1 MLVEM
6 NLQAFVKELA
16 SDSPAP
22 GGGSVAALSGA
33 LGAGLISMVCNLTI
47 GKEGYEAYESDMV
60 EVRAKSESLYASLLE
75 RIDNDTEAFNK
86 VMAAFKMKKETDED
100 KAARKAAIQNA
111 FKGACDSPFSIAE
124 ECLAVIRLADSIV
137 DKGNINAVSDMGVAA
152 AQALAGLEGAV
163 MNVRINLPSI
173 KDEAYVE
180 EKKAAVQ
187 KMLDEGMS
195 LRQTVQE
202 KVDAKL

>member
-6 NLQAFVKELA
+6 NLHPFVKELA

-86 VMAAFKMKKETDED
+86 VMAAFKMKKRD
-100 KAARKAAIQNA
+100 R
-111 FKGACDSPFSIAE
+111 
-124 ECLAVIRLADSIV
+124 
-137 DKGNINAVSDMGVAA
+137 
-152 AQALAGLEGAV
+152 
-163 MNVRINLPSI
+163 
-173 KDEAYVE
+173 
-180 EKKAAVQ
+180 
-187 KMLDEGMS
+187 
-195 LRQTVQE
+195 
-202 KVDAKL
+202 